1 MLEQT
6 YVLGLIEVQLGL
18 HFGSEVGLKSLYSC
32 GTDQDRVIEKFEVD
46 KDKKTECIVSMWVMN
61 VKKEGHDYGEKVIL
75 RFMMSSDRHIP
86 TRPSNTK

>member
-46 KDKKTECIVSMWVMN
+46 KDKKTECIVSM
-61 VKKEGHDYGEKVIL
+61 
-75 RFMMSSDRHIP
+75 
-86 TRPSNTK
+86 